1 MTAKE
6 FVKKHNITAT
16 NQWAARN
23 PHFQDS
29 DNGNMNNYKTTLHI
43 KDDNGRRRFTL
54 YYSKG
59 LLLEGE
65 PTAEE
70 VIETLALD
78 FSCTKYGLDDFI
90 SNLGYE
96 YPRGKRI
103 FNLIEKQTEKMYRF
117 LGHDKFQEFKTVEE
131 A

>member
-16 NQWAARN
+16 NEWSARN
-23 PHFQDS
+23 PHMEES
-29 DNGNMNNYKTTLHI
+29 HRMNNYKTTLHI
-43 KDDNGRRRFTL
+43 KDDEGRRRFTL

-78 FSCTKYGLDDFI
+78 TSYIEYGLEDFI

-96 YPRGKRI
+96 YPRGKKV
-103 FNLIEKQTEKMYRF
+103 FETIEKQAQKLYRF
-117 LGHDKFQEFKTVEE
+117 LGNKKFLEFKTVEE
-131 A
+131 AE